1 MIELRR
7 LAVEMGFGRVLS
19 GTIFESSKL
28 ALPRPPVALLNTTQL
43 FIIEAMNSNE
53 FKRWLMKQGVT
64 FENAK
69 GSHVKLY
76 LNGLQSVLPM
86 HAKEL
91 KTGTVEGIKKQ
102 LGLKG
107 K

>member
-1 MIELRR
+1 LIELRR
-7 LAVEMGFGRVLS
+7 LVVEMGFGKVLS

-43 FIIEAMNSNE
+43 FIIESMNSNE

-76 LNGLQSVLPM
+76 LNGFSQCCPCTPKS
-86 HAKEL
+86 
-91 KTGTVEGIKKQ
+91 
-102 LGLKG
+102 
-107 K
+107 